1 MKAVSLQG
9 PRLSWSCSGLAVDP
23 LADLLALL
31 DPAPASADDLAAS
44 KVHFDL
50 RQATAAAAADPLAEG
65 FVPSFFHGAVQAYR
79 GPTGFLLW
87 DRSSR
92 VFVPSDGSSA
102 KGELCPPGQE
112 LHAGSSAVLLQVA
125 VTLALR
131 HARLFHL
138 HAAAVEHPT
147 GAAVIIAGASG
158 AGKTTTALALLEA
171 GGAYLGDDA
180 LFLAQATARAPE
192 PEARAI
198 AFPRPFHLGPTTL
211 AAFPRL
217 APFAE
222 GARSGTDKR
231 SLDPRRAFPGRHRP
245 AIPLRRGATLAIFP
259 SIGAGRTS
267 SLDAVSKADAL
278 GHLLAASAALIV
290 DGIAR
295 RDENLAL
302 LRALV
307 SAAACYELRLGDDA
321 IEAPTRGI
329 AARIDAACQRERE
342 AHLTRRAVT

>member
-9 PRLSWSCSGLAVDP
+9 PMLSWSFHGLDVDP

-31 DPAPASADDLAAS
+31 DPTPASANDLAAAS

-50 RQATAAAAADPLAEG
+50 RPATIATAADPLAEG

-92 VFVPSDGSSA
+92 VLVPSDGSSA
-102 KGELCPPGQE
+102 QGELCPPDQE
-112 LHAGSSAVLLQVA
+112 RYAGSSAVLLQIA

-138 HAAAVEHPT
+138 HAAAVRHTT
-147 GAAVIIAGASG
+147 GTAVIIAGASG

-171 GGAYLGDDA
+171 GCDNLGDDA
-180 LFLAQATARAPE
+180 LFLAQAAAPAPE
-192 PEARAI
+192 LEARAI

-222 GARSGTDKR
+222 VARSGTDKR

-259 SIGAGRTS
+259 SIEGGQTS
-267 SLDAVSKADAL
+267 SLVAVSKADAL

-290 DGIAR
+290 EGIAR

-307 SAAACYELRLGDDA
+307 SAASGYELRLGEDA
-321 IEAPTRGI
+321 IETPSRVI
-329 AARIDAACQRERE
+329 AARIDAACQR
-342 AHLTRRAVT
+342 LW